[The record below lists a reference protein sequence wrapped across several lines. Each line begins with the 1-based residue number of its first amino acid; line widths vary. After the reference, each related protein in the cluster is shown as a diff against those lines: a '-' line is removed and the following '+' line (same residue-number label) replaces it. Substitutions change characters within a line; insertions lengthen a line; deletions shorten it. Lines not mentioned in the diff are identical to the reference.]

1 MRCGVVIKARVNPTG
16 ASFSF
21 HSATTACAVAGY
33 SLLIGRFSR
42 TTGAVSTACAVSKR
56 FFAERV
62 FVFPVLEEKSAAAVT
77 ADTASL
83 SGLSPGV
90 GIGFGVGTGT
100 GAGAEAAQ
108 QGGLMG
114 MLFPLAIF
122 VLIFYFF
129 IIRPQKKRDKQQKNM
144 IDSISRGDQIIT
156 IGGFYGTVREVRDDS
171 FQIEIAE
178 GVRVTILKS
187 AVQGKRNT
195 SSANT
200 AKSEASAS

>member
-1 MRCGVVIKARVNPTG
+1 MAESTTAVNPCGGSAPSTG
-16 ASFSF
+16 
-21 HSATTACAVAGY
+21 G
-33 SLLIGRFSR
+33 
-42 TTGAVSTACAVSKR
+42 
-56 FFAERV
+56 
-62 FVFPVLEEKSAAAVT
+62 
-77 ADTASL
+77 
-83 SGLSPGV
+83 
-90 GIGFGVGTGT
+90 
-100 GAGAEAAQ
+100 GAGGAEGGAAQ

-144 IDSISRGDQIIT
+144 IDSIARGDQIIT

-187 AVQGKRNT
+187 AVQGKR
-195 SSANT
+195 AVAT
-200 AKSEASAS
+200 AKTEAAS

>member
-1 MRCGVVIKARVNPTG
+1 MAESTTAVNPCGGSAPSTG
-16 ASFSF
+16 
-21 HSATTACAVAGY
+21 G
-33 SLLIGRFSR
+33 
-42 TTGAVSTACAVSKR
+42 
-56 FFAERV
+56 
-62 FVFPVLEEKSAAAVT
+62 
-77 ADTASL
+77 
-83 SGLSPGV
+83 
-90 GIGFGVGTGT
+90 
-100 GAGAEAAQ
+100 GAGGEGGAAQ

-144 IDSISRGDQIIT
+144 IDSIARGDQIIT

-187 AVQGKRNT
+187 AVQGKR
-195 SSANT
+195 SATT
-200 AKSEASAS
+200 ATAAKTEASS